1 MSLFPSTLTGRIL
14 DDGVTEPPVIE
25 LQGISAG
32 QLATV
37 LTAYTPQT
45 EHTAHTAAIGVN
57 AAAIAALQGQ
67 VAALPA
73 APDLTPYALA
83 SDLAAAEGSILAN
96 ASGLVAV
103 NTSLTQG
110 LATKANQSALD
121 ALQVEVDGKSTPASV
136 DLKLANHPT
145 TAAMNSSIA
154 SANNATLATV
164 AATYALKSVV
174 DQLALDVAARQTAAE
189 VSQAIATAL
198 LPMASTSDL
207 TAAVALRTTPADVSQ
222 LIATALLPYVQ
233 QTALDAALALQDG
246 RLDAA
251 EALIAALQAAG
262 YQTSGD
268 LATALLGYVTQ
279 GAYDAGQ
286 ALQDSR
292 LDAAD
297 AAILA
302 LQNAGPYAT
311 SGDLT
316 SLQVS
321 LQSAIDGLL
330 AEIATLGGATN
341 LVNAPAWQGEITFDL
356 LAGTNQVRNLHAV
369 APLSIQLANDNWTLS
384 FSVDSY
390 STAQTDALLLP
401 KASEAWVTTQLG
413 GYYTIQGTDDAITAA
428 LTNHFTRAEATANL
442 VAGITECKDYT
453 DTSLLDYSDTAQM
466 IQAIADALVPFGTIV
481 QRDAAIAAAL
491 AAYYTSAQTDS
502 AIAAGLAT
510 IDLSPYWT
518 IAQVQAAIT
527 AALVPVTLS
536 NGQSWTGGPTF
547 NLLRGSNVLRNL
559 SVAGAL
565 TATFQNL
572 DDTILIESDSYARSE
587 TYTQL
592 ETGAAITAALD
603 ALNLSQYRTE
613 AQVLALIAGEL
624 VPYWDQSE
632 VSSFVAGELSN
643 YATNSSVSSSIS
655 SALSSYDSSS
665 QVDNKIITALLDFYT
680 RAETDQAIADAV
692 SGGTDLSA
700 YYTSAQTDQEIADA
714 IAGLVGVYVRWTELQ
729 APIIN
734 EINIAL
740 LDYDTSAQVDAK
752 ISGAGFLD
760 QTAGDARYFVRAP
773 GAESGQVFNLIQE
786 QFTPR
791 IVRNLLLEAPLV
803 GDAILGNQ
811 STLRIR
817 SDSWSKAEADARFL
831 RTNDLGP
838 LDARYFPVA
847 PGAEGSGIYNLIQ
860 TQFTPKIIRNLLCQS
875 PLSAQPILG
884 NGSTLQIS
892 CDCWSKGQS
901 DTRYP
906 RIANFNSLGQRVT
919 DLENSPGVDP
929 TADLTVNS
937 LTATSFVETPQLQSA
952 AGDLQIQNALVTVRK
967 EDGALLASFAD
978 GGISLDRD
986 VTVAAAST
994 LNATTADFAQLLV
1007 GSTAAS
1013 GTFNSSSSVTANLE
1027 VVSNLRVEAPLVR
1040 CDPAAAEL
1048 TIQGGTNGVL
1058 VDNALRV
1065 NGALAPEASLP
1076 FLTLSGGSSGVQV
1089 LSPLL
1094 EQIAVGASGETVG
1107 MVIRNASP
1115 TGAASLLL
1123 DSNNQNGVAE
1133 LVVLSGGGVQ
1143 INSFQQFISFN
1154 NTSGLANMAIEPNI
1168 GGSNDGEVIF
1178 GYGSVNLSDRALKEN
1193 VRAIPEEELQ
1203 QTFDAV
1209 EPQLFDRIDGGKEQI
1224 GFVAQDVQA
1233 SGKLGAT
1240 MCKTK
1245 SLDGR
1250 ELMAL
1255 DYQKLSVVLWGIV
1268 KKLQRRV
1275 EKLERKKGRKDDSE

>member
-14 DDGVTEPPVIE
+14 DDGETPPPVIE

-32 QLATV
+32 QLSLV
-37 LTAYTPQT
+37 LTAYTPLETTTQN
-45 EHTAHTAAIGVN
+45 TADIGTN

-67 VAALPA
+67 VAALLP
-73 APDLTPYALA
+73 APDLAPYALA
-83 SDLAAAEGSILAN
+83 SDLAAAEGSIAAN
-96 ASGLVAV
+96 ASGLAAV
-103 NTSLTQG
+103 NTSLTVG
-110 LATKANQSALD
+110 LAAKANQSALD

-174 DQLALDVAARQTAAE
+174 DQLALDVAARQTAAD
-189 VSQAIATAL
+189 VDQRVATAL

-207 TAAVALRTTPADVSQ
+207 NAAVALRTTPTDVSQ
-222 LIATALLPYVQ
+222 LIATALLPFVQ
-233 QTALDAALALQDG
+233 QTALDAALALRDG

-251 EALIAALQAAG
+251 EALIEALQAAG

-268 LATALLGYVTQ
+268 IATALLGYVTQ

-321 LQSAIDGLL
+321 LQSAVDGLL

-466 IQAIADALVPFGTIV
+466 NQAIADALVPFGTIV

-510 IDLSPYWT
+510 MDLSPYWT

-603 ALNLSQYRTE
+603 ALNLSQYRTQ

-752 ISGAGFLD
+752 IFGAGFLD

-773 GAESGQVFNLIQE
+773 GAESGQIWNLVQE

-817 SDSWSKAEADARFL
+817 SDSWSKAEADSRFL

-860 TQFTPKIIRNLLCQS
+860 TQFTPKIIRNLLCQT

-901 DTRYP
+901 DARYP
-906 RIANFNSLGQRVT
+906 LIANFNSLGQRVT

-929 TADLTVNS
+929 TADLTVNT
-937 LTATSFVETPQLQSA
+937 LTATAFVQTPLLQSA
-952 AGDLQIQNALVTVRK
+952 AADLQIRNATTTIRA
-967 EDGALLASFAD
+967 EDGTLVASFAN

-994 LNATTADFAQLLV
+994 FNATTADFAQLLV

-1058 VDNALRV
+1058 VDNGLRV

-1094 EQIAVGASGETVG
+1094 EQIAVGPTDGTVG
-1107 MVIRNASP
+1107 VVVRNAAA
-1115 TGAASLLL
+1115 TGEAALLL
-1123 DSNNQNGVAE
+1123 DANNQGGVAE
-1133 LVVLSGGGVQ
+1133 LKVLAGGNCELNAQ
-1143 INSFQQFISFN
+1143 FQFISFN
-1154 NTSGLANMAIEPNI
+1154 TTNGLANLAIEPNI

-1178 GYGSVNLSDRALKEN
+1178 GYGFVNLSDRSLKEN

-1209 EPQLFDRIDGGKEQI
+1209 EPQLYDRIGAGKDQI

-1245 SLDGR
+1245 NLDGR

-1268 KKLQRRV
+1268 KKLQKRV
-1275 EKLERKKGRKDDSE
+1275 EKLEKKKGRKDDSE